1 MNSDSYVVPHPD
13 DELEPILKPE
23 NGRFAMY
30 PIQHNDLYQHYKK
43 MEEVIWN
50 AQKLDFTKDYLD
62 FMTDLNPDQQLLAK
76 NFSEI
81 FAIMDGYISEII
93 CINFSGSVSYLE
105 AKILYGL
112 ITHVE
117 NVHNETY
124 SIMRETL
131 IPNESERASFIKGV
145 SDIPII
151 NKLKS
156 WLGNWMAPH
165 VSFVK
170 KLVVQAFF
178 EGVILLTLF
187 TIPYQFKKIV
197 GSNKLPGFIRA
208 NEYINRDEIDHRDT
222 GILIYNNKIVKKL
235 QDSEIYEIA
244 TETINILDEMIQELF
259 NVNVIGLNPGL
270 MKEHAQYLA
279 DFLMGKLGVTKP
291 LFGIKAT
298 PLTYMATVG
307 LEDDHSFFEVE
318 VTNYRDSDISNKS
331 KTINWNY
338 DGFF

>member
-1 MNSDSYVVPHPD
+1 MNSDSVVVSHID

-30 PIQHNDLYQHYKK
+30 PIQHLDLYKHYKK
-43 MEEVIWN
+43 MEEVLWN
-50 AQKLDFTKDYLD
+50 AQKLDFSKDYLD
-62 FMTDLNPDQQLLAK
+62 FCTDLTPEQQQLAK

-93 CINFSGSVSYLE
+93 CVNFSNSVSFLE
-105 AKILYGL
+105 AKIIYSL

-131 IPNESERASFIKGV
+131 IPDEEERATFINGISSLSV
-145 SDIPII
+145 I
-151 NKLKS
+151 NKLKD
-156 WLGNWMAPH
+156 WLGERMAPH
-165 VSFVK
+165 HSFVK

-197 GSNKLPGFIRA
+197 GCNKLPGFIRA

-222 GILIYNNKIVKKL
+222 GILIYNSKIVKKL
-235 QDSEIYEIA
+235 RDEEIYEIA
-244 TETINILDEMIQELF
+244 NETITILEEMIEELF
-259 NVNVIGLNPGL
+259 NVKVIGLNPVL
-270 MKEHAQYLA
+270 MKQHAQYLA
-279 DFLMGKLGVTKP
+279 DFLMSKLGVKKP
-291 LFGIKAT
+291 LYGIKAT
-298 PLTYMATVG
+298 PITYMESVG

-331 KTINWNY
+331 KVIDWEY
-338 DGFF
+338 DGIF

>member
-1 MNSDSYVVPHPD
+1 MNSESYVVPHPD
-13 DELEPILKPE
+13 DDLEPILKPE

-30 PIQHNDLYQHYKK
+30 PIQHNDLYKHYKK

-50 AQKLDFTKDYLD
+50 AQKLDFTKDYID
-62 FMTDLNPDQQLLAK
+62 FKTYLNSDQQLLAK
-76 NFSEI
+76 NFCEI

-93 CINFSGSVSYLE
+93 CINFASCVSYLE
-105 AKILYGL
+105 AKVIYSF

-131 IPNESERASFIKGV
+131 IPDEEERASFINGI
-145 SDIPII
+145 SNIPVI
-151 NKLKS
+151 NRLKN
-156 WLGNWMAPH
+156 WLGDRMAPH

-197 GSNKLPGFIRA
+197 GGNKLPGFIRA

-235 QDSEIYEIA
+235 KDDEIYEIA
-244 TETINILDEMIQELF
+244 NETIQLLDDMIRELF
-259 NVNVIGLNPGL
+259 SVNVIGLNPNL

-279 DFLMGKLGVTKP
+279 DFLMLKLGVRQP
-291 LFGIKAT
+291 LFGIKST
-298 PLTYMATVG
+298 PLTYMESVG

-318 VTNYRDSDISNKS
+318 VTNYRDPDISNRS
-331 KTINWNY
+331 KVINWES
-338 DGFF
+338 DEFF

>member
-1 MNSDSYVVPHPD
+1 MNSESYIVPHPD

-50 AQKLDFTKDYLD
+50 AQKLDFSKDYVD
-62 FMTDLNPDQQLLAK
+62 FTTCLNPDQQILAK
-76 NFSEI
+76 NFSEV

-93 CINFSGSVSYLE
+93 CINFASCVSYLE
-105 AKILYGL
+105 AKIIYGL

-131 IPNESERASFIKGV
+131 IPDEAERASFINGV
-145 SDIPII
+145 SNIPVI
-151 NKLKS
+151 NRLKN
-156 WLGNWMAPH
+156 WLGDRMASH

-170 KLVVQAFF
+170 KLIVQAFF

-187 TIPYQFKKIV
+187 TIPYQFKKIL
-197 GSNKLPGFIRA
+197 GGNKLPGFIRA

-222 GILIYNNKIVKKL
+222 GVLIYNNKIVKKL
-235 QDSEIYEIA
+235 RNFEIYEIA
-244 TETINILDEMIQELF
+244 NETINILDDMIQSLF
-259 NVNVIGLNPGL
+259 NVKVIGLNPAL

-279 DFLMGKLGVTKP
+279 DVLISKLGVNEL
-291 LFGIKAT
+291 LFSIKST
-298 PLTYMATVG
+298 PLTYMESVG
-307 LEDDHSFFEVE
+307 LEDDPSFFEVE

-331 KTINWNY
+331 KVINWES
-338 DGFF
+338 DDFF